1 MMSPNRVS
9 EDRGSPPHH
18 FRHTPLQIIH
28 VVANFMRIW
37 SIYSMYRYFLQTG
50 ASVVLFLFACLA
62 PASILFLILQKPWKG
77 RPLSNTQVVPSI
89 INGCITA
96 LYLVLWGKGLKSC
109 GPVRAILAEYSGA
122 VLGVLSAVLY
132 GRRSHLWK
140 KIGGLIAMLASLY
153 LLSEGWATAT
163 YSPFYILTQT
173 LDDSEARTEPVLGL
187 KQMLVPIIAGILSA
201 LRRVIARRVS
211 IKNQLKRRL
220 HALTI
225 ASATC
230 FMFPIAMWD
239 MIIGSSSESDSNAK
253 LPFSAWTFFSTILF
267 GNIVIFYA
275 DSIAEERL
283 QMVFSSPRHLAVAG
297 ACIIIMEIVYKMD
310 FSLTGFT
317 ICCLILG
324 FGIYEATSL
333 ERNRKD
339 SIRNSDLP
347 NGEFDNQMQM
357 SPLPT

>member
-1 MMSPNRVS
+1 MMSPNKFS
-9 EDRGSPPHH
+9 EDRSGSPSNH

-37 SIYSMYRYFLQTG
+37 SIYSMYRYFSQTG
-50 ASVVLFLFACLA
+50 ASVVLFLFTCLA

-89 INGCITA
+89 INGAITA

-132 GRRSHLWK
+132 GRRGHMWK
-140 KIGGLIAMLASLY
+140 KIGGLIAMLASFY

-163 YSPFYILTQT
+163 YSPFSWEDR
-173 LDDSEARTEPVLGL
+173 DDSETKTEPVVGL
-187 KQMLVPIIAGILSA
+187 KHMLVPISAGILSA

-239 MIIGSSSESDSNAK
+239 MIIGSPSSSSGK
-253 LPFSAWTFFSTILF
+253 LPFSAWAFLSTIFF
-267 GNIVIFYA
+267 GNIIIFYA

-283 QMVFSSPRHLAVAG
+283 HMVFSSPRHLMAAG
-297 ACIIIMEIVYKMD
+297 ACIIIMEFVYKMD
-310 FSLTGFT
+310 FSLTGFV

-333 ERNRKD
+333 EHNRKD
-339 SIRNSDLP
+339 SNQKSDLSS
-347 NGEFDNQMQM
+347 GEFDDQTKM
-357 SPLPT
+357 SSLPT

>member
-1 MMSPNRVS
+1 MMSPNHLS
-9 EDRGSPPHH
+9 DDRGSPPNH

-28 VVANFMRIW
+28 VVANFLRIW
-37 SIYSMYRYFLQTG
+37 SIYSMFRYLSQTG
-50 ASVVLFLFACLA
+50 ASVVLFLFTCLA

-89 INGCITA
+89 INGFITT

-109 GPVRAILAEYSGA
+109 GPVRAILGEYSGA

-132 GRRSHLWK
+132 GRRGHLWK
-140 KIGGLIAMLASLY
+140 KIGGLIAMCASFY

-163 YSPFYILTQT
+163 YSPFSWE
-173 LDDSEARTEPVLGL
+173 DRDESEAQTEQVLGL
-187 KQMLVPIIAGILSA
+187 KQMLIPIIAGILSA

-239 MIIGSSSESDSNAK
+239 VIIGSPSESNGK
-253 LPFSAWTFFSTILF
+253 LPFSAWAFFSTILF

-283 QMVFSSPRHLAVAG
+283 HMVFSSPRHLMAAS
-297 ACIIIMEIVYKMD
+297 ACIIVMEIVYKMD
-310 FSLTGFT
+310 FSLTGFV
-317 ICCLILG
+317 ICSLILG
-324 FGIYEATSL
+324 FGIYEATAL
-333 ERNRKD
+333 ERSKKD
-339 SIRNSDLP
+339 SIRNSKLSS
-347 NGEFDNQMQM
+347 GEFDNPTDM
-357 SPLPT
+357 SSLPT